1 MPGILTPILGGLR
14 RLVTTTASR
23 RRPAPTPAVGPRRL
37 ARRLADAIDR
47 AMALGL
53 WEHADRL
60 ARTAAS
66 LAPGYARLAE
76 PLARLRLAQG
86 DPETALRVIDGCRT
100 LPASLRLLRAT
111 CNLFLG
117 ARAEAD
123 LDLHRW
129 SARASAPIDA
139 RLLLGLL
146 EWRRGDDAV
155 GTLQRNLRHLED
167 PRTLQALL
175 LVSVHRGRH
184 EQAEVWAR
192 RLRTG
197 CAGGGRGSVRSIDL
211 MLRSLGMAGVHR
223 DEQPTP
229 EQVNA
234 LAMELIT
241 FEPAIATLTEAQC
254 RRTHLPTVRLLHQA
268 IEQALPDLGDPA
280 DALCALARLSI
291 LEDNRQAALG
301 YTQHGLDENPM
312 SAPLSLLLKELS
324 DTTPPD
330 DQAAAI
336 SPMPAEPAANKGKAA

>member
-1 MPGILTPILGGLR
+1 VDQP
-14 RLVTTTASR
+14 
-23 RRPAPTPAVGPRRL
+23 PRRL

-60 ARTAAS
+60 ARTAVS

-86 DPETALRVIDGCRT
+86 DPETALRIIEGCRNP
-100 LPASLRLLRAT
+100 PASMRLLRAT

-117 ARAEAD
+117 ARGDAD
-123 LDLHRW
+123 IDLHRW

-139 RLLLGLL
+139 RLMLGLL

-175 LVSVHRGRH
+175 LVSVHRGRA
-184 EQAEVWAR
+184 EQAEVWAQ

-197 CAGGGRGSVRSIDL
+197 CAGGARGAVRSLDL
-211 MLRSLGMAGVHR
+211 MLRALGMAGMHH
-223 DEQPTP
+223 DEQPTA

-241 FEPAIATLTEAQC
+241 YEPAIGTLTEAQC
-254 RRTHLPTVRLLHQA
+254 RRPHLPTVRLLHQA
-268 IEQALPDLGDPA
+268 IEQALPDLGDA
-280 DALCALARLSI
+280 AEALGALARLSM
-291 LEDNRQAALG
+291 LEGNRQAARS
-301 YTQHGLDENPM
+301 YARRGLDENPM
-312 SAPLSLLLKELS
+312 SAPLSLLLTELT
-324 DTTPPD
+324 DPTPPD
-330 DQAAAI
+330 DQAGAA
-336 SPMPAEPAANKGKAA
+336 PPFAAKPAVSKGKAA

>member
-1 MPGILTPILGGLR
+1 MPRILTPILGSLR
-14 RLVTTTASR
+14 RLVTMTAGR
-23 RRPAPTPAVGPRRL
+23 RHPAPPPTMPARRL

-66 LAPGYARLAE
+66 MAPGYARLTE

-86 DPETALRVIDGCRT
+86 DPERALRIIEGCRT

-129 SARASAPIDA
+129 STRASAPIDA
-139 RLLLGLL
+139 RLMLGLL
-146 EWRRGDDAV
+146 EWRRNDDAV
-155 GTLQRNLRHLED
+155 STLQRNLRHLED

-175 LVSVHRGRH
+175 LVSVHRDRA
-184 EQAEVWAR
+184 EQARIWAR

-211 MLRSLGMAGVHR
+211 MLRSLGMAGVRH
-223 DEQPTP
+223 DEQPTR

-241 FEPAIATLTEAQC
+241 YEPAITTLTEAQC
-254 RRTHLPTVRLLHQA
+254 RRTHLPTVQLLHQA

-280 DALCALARLSI
+280 EALCALARLSI
-291 LEDNRQAALG
+291 LEGDRQAALG
-301 YTQHGLDENPM
+301 YTQRGLDENPM
-312 SAPLSLLLKELS
+312 SAPLSLLLAELT

-330 DQAAAI
+330 DRAAAAA
-336 SPMPAEPAANKGKAA
+336 SMPAEPAVSKGKAA

>member
-1 MPGILTPILGGLR
+1 MPGILSPILGGLR
-14 RLVTTTASR
+14 RWATTTR
-23 RRPAPTPAVGPRRL
+23 GKCRQRPAPTGPPRRL

-86 DPETALRVIDGCRT
+86 DPETALRVIEGCRT
-100 LPASLRLLRAT
+100 LPASLRLLRAA
-111 CNLFLG
+111 CNLSLG

-123 LDLHRW
+123 LDLHQW

-139 RLLLGLL
+139 RLMLGLL

-167 PRTLQALL
+167 QRTLQALL
-175 LVSVHRGRH
+175 LVSLHCGLA
-184 EQAEVWAR
+184 EQAKVWAR

-197 CAGGGRGSVRSIDL
+197 CAGGGRSTVRSVDL
-211 MLRSLGMAGVHR
+211 MLRSLGMAGVHP
-223 DEQPTP
+223 DEQPTR

-241 FEPAIATLTEAQC
+241 FEPAIKTLTEAQC
-254 RRTHLPTVRLLHQA
+254 RRTHLPTVQLLHEA
-268 IEQALPDLGDPA
+268 IEQALPDLCNPA
-280 DALCALARLSI
+280 EALHALARLSM
-291 LEDNRQAALG
+291 LEGDRRAALG
-301 YTQHGLDENPM
+301 FAERGLDENPM
-312 SAPLSLLLKELS
+312 SAPLSLLVEQLS
-324 DTTPPD
+324 ETTPPD
-330 DQAAAI
+330 DQAAAT
-336 SPMPAEPAANKGKAA
+336 SPMPAEPAAAKGKAA

>member
-1 MPGILTPILGGLR
+1 MSGILTPILGGLR
-14 RLVTTTASR
+14 RLVTTTAGR
-23 RRPAPTPAVGPRRL
+23 RHPVAAPAAPPRRL

-86 DPETALRVIDGCRT
+86 DPETAIRVIDGCRT

-139 RLLLGLL
+139 RLMLGLL
-146 EWRRGDDAV
+146 EWRRDDDAV
-155 GTLQRNLRHLED
+155 GTLQQNLRHLED

-175 LVSVHRGRH
+175 VIGVHRGRH
-184 EQAEVWAR
+184 EQAKAWAR

-211 MLRSLGMAGVHR
+211 MLRSLGMAGVHA

-268 IEQALPDLGDPA
+268 IEQALPDLGDA
-280 DALCALARLSI
+280 AEALCALSRLSI
-291 LEDNRQAALG
+291 LEGNLTAAREFARR
-301 YTQHGLDENPM
+301 GLDENPM
-312 SAPLSLLLKELS
+312 SAPLSMLLAELS
-324 DTTPPD
+324 DTTRPD
-330 DQAAAI
+330 DPAVAAARV
-336 SPMPAEPAANKGKAA
+336 PAETADAKGKAA